1 MDESIWV
8 RKTSSIWTCPRTHR
22 STNIEGLFNVTTNLI
37 ADNTEIRNVKR
48 LEWGSHSWTRSTL
61 FNDRAIQLTKAKVYV
76 NSDSAWCLGGIC
88 TTGDAIEQWKGQVA
102 TFREENHSFS
112 ELWEWMENQLNSSG
126 NFSQDS
132 QHCRFFT
139 PSYAIWRG
147 PHIKPEKFSDRII
160 FMSMFNDKTPTRKEM
175 RILVLW
181 HPPMFE
187 KMLRDCVWKDIGH
200 S

>member
-1 MDESIWV
+1 MSKNTQIN
-8 RKTSSIWTCPRTHR
+8 
-22 STNIEGLFNVTTNLI
+22 NIEGLFNVTTNLI

-76 NSDSAWCLGGIC
+76 YSDSVLCLGRIY

-102 TFREENHSFS
+102 TFREENHSFN

-126 NFSQDS
+126 NFSQHS
-132 QHCRFFT
+132 PNCRFFT
-139 PSYAIWRG
+139 PSNATWRG
-147 PHIKPEKFSDRII
+147 PTS
-160 FMSMFNDKTPTRKEM
+160 NRKNSVIESSLCPCSTTTYKKGNEDSCTLTSTKV
-175 RILVLW
+175 REHASRL
-181 HPPMFE
+181 
-187 KMLRDCVWKDIGH
+187 CVCKDIGH